1 MSKNV
6 IDAVINYSNKYD
18 TEIGL
23 IASRR
28 QIDHLTGYT
37 GFTTAKLSS
46 YVRSKTSKVFL
57 QRDHGGPYQGSYID
71 DGVDSAKVDTK
82 YFHAVHVDPFK
93 SPEVT
98 FNRAISKTV
107 QIIEHCLDV
116 NSRTVFEVGTE
127 QAIFPYEPSD
137 LDKLLNVLE
146 KVLGP
151 DFDRIKYAVVQ
162 SGTGLDLGKSLNTG
176 TFNPDKLSEFVKV
189 CNAYGVKS
197 KEHNG
202 DFLSAD
208 QIKSRFDLGLSG
220 LNIAPELGQVE
231 TSVYLSNANEIAK
244 VRLSK
249 LALDSNYW
257 RKWAREGFDPHEQRE
272 ELIMMAGHY
281 LFNTVPFKQIVERH
295 IGDLTSEIQT
305 ALEERIHFL
314 VTSANG

>member
-18 TEIGL
+18 TELGL

-28 QIDHLTGYT
+28 QVDHLTGYT
-37 GFTTAKLSS
+37 GFTTAKLAA
-46 YVRSKTSKVFL
+46 YVRSKSQKVLL
-57 QRDHGGPYQGSYID
+57 QRDHGGPFQGSYID
-71 DGVDSAKVDTK
+71 NGMDSAKVDAK
-82 YFHAVHVDPFK
+82 YLHIVHVDPFK
-93 SPEVT
+93 APEVT
-98 FNRAISKTV
+98 FNRAISKTI
-107 QIIEHCLDV
+107 QLIEHCLDV
-116 NSRTVFEVGTE
+116 SPYTLFEVGTE

-137 LDKLLNVLE
+137 LDKLLNILE
-146 KVLGP
+146 KVFGP
-151 DFDRIKYAVVQ
+151 DFARIKYAVVQ

-189 CNAYGVKS
+189 CNAYGVQS

-220 LNIAPELGQVE
+220 LNVAPELGQVE

-244 VRLSK
+244 VRLFK
-249 LALDSNYW
+249 LALDSAYW
-257 RKWAREGFDPHEQRE
+257 KKWVKEGFDPHEHRE
-272 ELIMMAGHY
+272 ELIMIAGHY
-281 LFNTVPFKQIVERH
+281 LFNTMPFREIVSRH